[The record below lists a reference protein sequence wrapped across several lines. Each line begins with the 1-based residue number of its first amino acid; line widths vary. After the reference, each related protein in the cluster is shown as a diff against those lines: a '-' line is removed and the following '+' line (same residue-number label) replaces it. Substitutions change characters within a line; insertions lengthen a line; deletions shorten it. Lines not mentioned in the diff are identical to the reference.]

1 MHQVSPMFHN
11 PQILVSFQD
20 QFQIQRF
27 LGRFG
32 QAVEVQ
38 RVIVSVIYNPCRNGF
53 AGRGV
58 NRTKYSTTVVLA
70 FALSRLNETFIAYS

>member
-1 MHQVSPMFHN
+1 MFHN
-11 PQILVSFQD
+11 LQILVSFQD

-38 RVIVSVIYNPCRNGF
+38 RVI
-53 AGRGV
+53 
-58 NRTKYSTTVVLA
+58 
-70 FALSRLNETFIAYS
+70 LS